1 MADESAQTLLAAGD
15 AAANAK
21 TISGVDSDVA
31 TASSSSNAA
40 VEKMVK
46 KGIPLLTDYW
56 KKSTVTEAD

>member
-1 MADESAQTLLAAGD
+1 LLAAGD